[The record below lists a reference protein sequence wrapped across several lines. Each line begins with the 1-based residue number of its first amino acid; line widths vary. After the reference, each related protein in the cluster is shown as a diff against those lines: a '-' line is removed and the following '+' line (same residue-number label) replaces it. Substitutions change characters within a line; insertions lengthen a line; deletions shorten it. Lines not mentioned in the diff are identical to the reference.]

1 MKKYYLLALSI
12 FLVGNVIYGQNSLTF
27 KRQVIVDSEGNGSG
41 LKFTGINAATT
52 TSTVT
57 GKTLTLDAQGNV
69 ILAQVPAI
77 PSGASIW
84 TLTDTIATTTAA
96 AAVIGSGVSIPTGNP
111 YGLYVSKGI
120 LTQKVRV
127 AVLGSTYWADYVF
140 DKNYKLP
147 SLKSVEKYIVQH
159 KHLPDVPSSED
170 VTQNGI
176 DFAEMQATLL
186 RKIEELTL
194 YTIALEKKVLAL
206 EKRKKK

>member
-1 MKKYYLLALSI
+1 MLILSNI
-12 FLVGNVIYGQNSLTF
+12 IYGQNSLTF

-41 LKFTGINAATT
+41 LKFTGINSSTT

-84 TLTDTIATTTAA
+84 SLTDTIATTTVA
-96 AAVIGSGVSIPTGNP
+96 AAVIGRGVSIPRGNP

-147 SLKSVEKYIVQH
+147 SLKSVEKYITLH
-159 KHLPDVPSSED
+159 KHLPDVPSSEE

>member
-1 MKKYYLLALSI
+1 MKKYLLALSVLI
-12 FLVGNVIYGQNSLTF
+12 LSNVIYGQNSLTF

-41 LKFTGINAATT
+41 LKFTGINSSTT

-84 TLTDTIATTTAA
+84 SLTDTIATTTVA
-96 AAVIGSGVSIPTGNP
+96 AAVIGRGVSIPRGNP

-147 SLKSVEKYIVQH
+147 SLKSVEKYITLH
-159 KHLPDVPSSED
+159 KHLPDVPSSEE